1 MTPEEYVN
9 ERIETQIEWH
19 HRKAMLNKKW
29 FMYFKAIEIVLAS
42 AVPFVI
48 ATSDTEGGEIRVVA
62 ASMSILVA
70 ILAGLLIAFKFQE
83 KWIQFKSVAEH
94 LRHEKYL
101 YLTQSGVYA
110 KNGTLQNFV
119 S

>member
-1 MTPEEYVN
+1 MTSEEYIH
-9 ERIETQIEWH
+9 ERIDIQIEWH

-29 FMYFKAIEIVLAS
+29 FMFFKAIEIILAA

-62 ASMSILVA
+62 AVMSIIVA
-70 ILAGLLIAFKFQE
+70 ILAGMLVAFKFQE

-94 LRHEKYL
+94 LRHEK
-101 YLTQSGVYA
+101 
-110 KNGTLQNFV
+110 
-119 S
+119 